1 MIPQRNVQW
10 SKTQP
15 TDNPPG
21 YQWAAVR
28 GPNGEPLRRK
38 GALKWEL
45 LSVDKNPGRKA
56 CPAQAGT

>member
-10 SKTQP
+10 SKSTP
-15 TDNPPG
+15 TENPPG
-21 YQWAAVR
+21 YKWEVIR

-45 LSVDKNPGRKA
+45 LRVNKQPGREA
-56 CPAQAGT
+56 CPA